1 METEQ
6 ESRHLILKLK
16 HYQIQNGWIYG
27 VLMNDNKIICD
38 TLEIDSLYNLEDEVY
53 RIYAQINPTTKEN
66 EILIYNK
73 YKTINSKFTAINH
86 IKYKSIHMRLDNNL
100 VTVGT
105 KINEPLLTN
114 SDIMFKQL
122 FDFIKSY
129 ELIDTKIYMQVI
141 NQIK

>member
-1 METEQ
+1 MKTEQ

-16 HYQIQNGWIYG
+16 HYQSQNGWIYG

-38 TLEIDSLYNLEDEVY
+38 TLEIESDYNLEDEIY
-53 RIYAQINPTTKEN
+53 RIFAQINPTTKEY

-73 YKTINSKFTAINH
+73 HKTINSKFTATNH
-86 IKYKSIHMRLDNNL
+86 IKYKSIHIRLDNNF

-114 SDIMFKQL
+114 SDNMFKQL
-122 FDFIKSY
+122 FDIIKSY
-129 ELIDTKIYMQVI
+129 ELMDTKIYLQVI

>member
-1 METEQ
+1 MKTEQ
-6 ESRHLILKLK
+6 ENRHLILKLK
-16 HYQIQNGWIYG
+16 HYQNQNGWIYG

-38 TLEIDSLYNLEDEVY
+38 TLEIESLYNLEDELY
-53 RIYAQINPTTKEN
+53 RIFAQINPTTKEY

-73 YKTINSKFTAINH
+73 HKTINSKFTAINH
-86 IKYKSIHMRLDNNL
+86 IKYKSIHIRLDNNF

-122 FDFIKSY
+122 FDIIKSY
-129 ELIDTKIYMQVI
+129 ELIDTKIYLQVI